1 MNLHEYR
8 SKEIF
13 ARYGLPVPRGRVV
26 CGANEAREVAGWL
39 GTPVVV
45 KAQVLAGGRGKAGGI
60 QMARTPDE
68 AEQAAGRILGMRING
83 LLVRQVLI
91 EEAVEVGEEVY
102 LGLTID
108 RAARRVV
115 MMASEEGGVE
125 IEEVAR
131 TTPDK
136 IVRTV
141 IEPAL
146 GLRDFQV
153 RGLAFQIGLDSSLV
167 SGFVGIGRG
176 LYQVFMDTD
185 AFLAEIN
192 PLVVTRSGRFSGV
205 DAKLVLDDNA
215 LYRHPDL
222 VALRDEAGEDPLERE
237 ARQLGLS
244 YIRLDGTIGCMVNG
258 AGLAMATMDM
268 VQRYG
273 GAPANFLDV
282 GGGANSSKVS
292 AALRILLSDRN
303 VKAVLLN
310 VFGGITR
317 CDEVAEGIVE
327 ALREVRPQVPVIAR
341 LVGTNEKEGNRTLLE
356 AGITMAESLDEAARV
371 AVRRATGVAS

>member
-13 ARYGLPVPRGRVV
+13 ARYGLPVPRGRVG
-26 CGANEAREVAGWL
+26 CGAQEAREVAEWL

-45 KAQVLAGGRGKAGGI
+45 KVQVLAGGRGKAGGI

-68 AEQAAGRILGMRING
+68 AEQAAERILGMRING

-115 MMASEEGGVE
+115 MMASGEGGVE

-215 LYRHPDL
+215 LFRHPDL
-222 VALRDEAGEDPLERE
+222 AALRDEAGEDPLERE
-237 ARQLGLS
+237 ARLLGLS

-327 ALREVRPQVPVIAR
+327 ALREVKPQVPVIAR